1 MSLPRPSLTFT
12 QVDGHFVWVLGPV
25 VLGVAAG
32 GEVMVAGVNCTGVLL
47 VGAWDSG
54 LILFDI
60 PRMATNNS
68 GTVTSTEN
76 GKVMLLLLGAA
87 RRPKKHEHR
96 GHTDATLA
104 TFWPHSAHSMSRIG
118 P

>member
-12 QVDGHFVWVLGPV
+12 QVDVHFVLVLGPV
-25 VLGVAAG
+25 VLGVAVG
-32 GEVMVAGVNCTGVLL
+32 GAEMVAVVNCAGVLL
-47 VGAWDSG
+47 DGALDSG

-87 RRPKKHEHR
+87 RWPKKHEHR

-104 TFWPHSAHSMSRIG
+104 TFWPHSAHSMSRIE

>member
-12 QVDGHFVWVLGPV
+12 QVDVHFVLVLGPV

-32 GEVMVAGVNCTGVLL
+32 GAEMVAVVNCVGVLL
-47 VGAWDSG
+47 VGGWDSI

-87 RRPKKHEHR
+87 RWPKKHEHR

-104 TFWPHSAHSMSRIG
+104 TFWPHSAHSMSRIE